1 MPRHAL
7 VVRFVAHLHMII
19 GEPQVA
25 LERLK
30 VRALF
35 TRVVIIPFSEIM
47 EVAIIGQPRTG
58 LGQIL
63 LQTWRLLSILVQ
75 VL

>member
-1 MPRHAL
+1 MTIDTVHS
-7 VVRFVAHLHMII
+7 MI
-19 GEPQVA
+19 GEPQVD

-35 TRVVIIPFSEIM
+35 TRVVIIPFSEIT
-47 EVAIIGQPRTG
+47 EAAIIGQTRTG

-63 LQTWRLLSILVQ
+63 LQTWRLLSTLVQ